1 MELIKQLVSQLGVDE
16 SQAKGGAGML
26 FQLAKD
32 KLGDG
37 EFSQIAS
44 AVPGLEDML
53 QAAPSLAGGNGG
65 GGGGGG
71 LLSKIMS
78 MFGGG
83 GGGGGALGSLGGL
96 ASLAGGFSQLGLGGD
111 MIGKF
116 VPVVTSFVQEQG
128 GDQAK
133 GLLENIFK

>member
-1 MELIKQLVSQLGVDE
+1 MELIQQLVSQLGVDE

-65 GGGGGG
+65 GGGGG
-71 LLSKIMS
+71 LLSKVMS
-78 MFGGG
+78 MFGS
-83 GGGGGALGSLGGL
+83 GGGGGAAGNLAGL
-96 ASLAGGFSQLGLGGD
+96 ASLAGGFSQLGLSGD
-111 MIGKF
+111 MVGKF
-116 VPVVTSFVQEQG
+116 VPIIMSFVQEQG

-133 GLLENIFK
+133 GLLEGIFK

>member
-1 MELIKQLVSQLGVDE
+1 MELIQQLVSQLGVDE

-32 KLGDG
+32 KLDDG

-53 QAAPSLAGGNGG
+53 QAAPSLAGGGG

-71 LLSKIMS
+71 LLSKVMS

-83 GGGGGALGSLGGL
+83 GGSALGSLGGL
-96 ASLAGGFSQLGLGGD
+96 ASLVGGFSQLGLGGD

-116 VPVVTSFVQEQG
+116 VPVVMSFVQEQG

-133 GLLENIFK
+133 GLLESVFK